1 MANFAEDERR
11 RYGVRPDSRTLHFSS
26 PSFDASV
33 LELMLAFGAGAT
45 MVIAPPTVYGGA
57 ELTALLRDERVTHA
71 FVTPAALGSVDA
83 DALPELECVVTGGEA
98 CPPYLVEQWAPR
110 HRMFNAYGPTEAT
123 VVSSVSDPLVVGQ
136 DVTIGCPPIGTGYW
150 CSTLGC
156 GRCRRVSPASCTCTG
171 RGWPAV
177 TTRGRGP
184 LPNASW
190 RTRSTAPD
198 VPHR

>member
-1 MANFAEDERR
+1 
-11 RYGVRPDSRTLHFSS
+11 
-26 PSFDASV
+26 
-33 LELMLAFGAGAT
+33 MLAFGAGAT

-136 DVTIGCPPIGTGYW
+136 DVTIGCPPRHRGYAVLDARLRPVPPGVAGELYVYGEGLARGYHARAGTTAE
-150 CSTLGC
+150 TLRGEPV
-156 GRCRRVSPASCTCTG
+156 RRH
-171 RGWPAV
+171 
-177 TTRGRGP
+177 
-184 LPNASW
+184 
-190 RTRSTAPD
+190 PD